1 MRDVDWMW
9 MIVSVN
15 ESHPRSK
22 EGVWISVLPEIQRS
36 WTRSSS
42 SLRPQKKSLALSK
55 LSCQTRR
62 NGIVA
67 RSEKKRTVGVVG
79 VLEWLVYRSSG
90 DAWFLQMASTTS
102 VSSLAG
108 QLAWARSFIWIH
120 LTLFETA
127 LILNIWN
134 CRCWWCWLVWGS
146 QASWLQ
152 GRPSDRSVSTAGTL
166 SVGLHRIARHF
177 WCWFL
182 E

>member
-79 VLEWLVYRSSG
+79 VLEWLAYRSSG

-108 QLAWARSFIWIH
+108 QLAWARSFIWH
-120 LTLFETA
+120 YLKQHWYWTFGSVDVDDVG
-127 LILNIWN
+127 
-134 CRCWWCWLVWGS
+134 WCGVPS

-152 GRPSDRSVSTAGTL
+152 GRPSDRSVSTAGTF